1 MQQRGFSE
9 TAEGPRQGLI
19 CFDRFTIDLDRGSL
33 RQDGKEIWLRP
44 KSLAVL
50 CYLAEN
56 AGRLILKEEIFAA
69 LWPDAAVTDDSLVQC
84 IGEVRRALGN
94 DCRRIVQTIPRR
106 GYLFNTAVSCSEIK
120 WEPTSTAVAAPRP
133 RPALAYI
140 GRARVS
146 RFTSRP
152 STGGCMR
159 EVIPTPIPGLD
170 LRREYGHH
178 QSPAIRAGGMVFCSG
193 MVAIDPQSGERQH
206 GTVTSEARR
215 IFENLKLLLESTGL
229 SLDRLVQ
236 VHAMIYD
243 RIEYD
248 VLNRLYR
255 RYVPNAPPARTVMS
269 VQIEA
274 GFKVMLDVIAAAEA
288 RQPAAMI
295 YPRQVIEPGGWRR
308 PGLPHSR
315 AVRAGEFVFLSGM
328 TATDPT
334 TGTPARGTVAAETR
348 RILTNL
354 GELLEAAGS
363 SLAKVVKVNALIYSM
378 LEYENMN
385 SVYREF
391 FPVDP
396 PARTVC
402 GAGLIGGHKVEIECV
417 ALA

>member
-1 MQQRGFSE
+1 MRSCS
-9 TAEGPRQGLI
+9 AP
-19 CFDRFTIDLDRGSL
+19 
-33 RQDGKEIWLRP
+33 
-44 KSLAVL
+44 
-50 CYLAEN
+50 
-56 AGRLILKEEIFAA
+56 
-69 LWPDAAVTDDSLVQC
+69 
-84 IGEVRRALGN
+84 RRAACALSSATVRSFITTASSPGSTATARSGGCTRTCN
-94 DCRRIVQTIPRR
+94 ERSPTTRSNGADSPSHCCRMCGHSMPI
-106 GYLFNTAVSCSEIK
+106 
-120 WEPTSTAVAAPRP
+120 TSTPISMR
-133 RPALAYI
+133 RFI
-140 GRARVS
+140 GRARGS

-152 STGGCMR
+152 SSGGCMR
-159 EVIPTPIPGLD
+159 EVIPAPVPGLD
-170 LRREYGHH
+170 LRREYDHH
-178 QSPAIRAGGMVFCSG
+178 QRPAIRAGGMVFCSG

-215 IFENLKLLLESTGL
+215 IFENLKLLLASTGV

-255 RYVPNAPPARTVMS
+255 QYVPNAPPARTVMS

-274 GFKVMLDVIAAAEA
+274 GFKVMLDVIAAAET
-288 RQPAAMI
+288 RKPTAMI
-295 YPRQVIEPGGWRR
+295 YPRQVIEPGGCRR
-308 PGLPHSR
+308 PGLPLSP
-315 AVRAGEFVFLSGM
+315 AIRAGEFVFLSGM

-334 TGTPARGTVAAETR
+334 TGAPVRGTVAAETR
-348 RILTNL
+348 QILTNM